1 MSFSKFASFIAL
13 LLIAITMSAA
23 PADAHKKKHPERAA
37 SVKTEASQPPNQG
50 NLVARP
56 IAEVSKE
63 DHMAGM
69 MEEMEEDR
77 SSMSTGER
85 LLDWLGRFHTVIIHF
100 PLAFFPAALF
110 TAVVGRRR
118 PGFAKPV
125 QFLVVAGGIIAPIA
139 AILGWLDAIDADSS
153 SLLTVHRWLG
163 TGIGFAAFGLAMWAW
178 KRPEND
184 RSTGMMAGLA
194 VLTAALIVQGWYG
207 GALVHGIDHMNW

>member
-1 MSFSKFASFIAL
+1 MNLSKFARLVALPLIAL
-13 LLIAITMSAA
+13 TMSVSPAA
-23 PADAHKKKHPERAA
+23 AHKKHHAA
-37 SVKTEASQPPNQG
+37 KAAPVATTTNQVTPGNVIAQPGASLPN
-50 NLVARP
+50 
-56 IAEVSKE
+56 E

-69 MEEMEEDR
+69 MKEMDEDR
-77 SSMSTGER
+77 SNMSTGER

-125 QFLVVAGGIIAPIA
+125 QFLIVAGGIIAPIA
-139 AILGWLDAIDADSS
+139 AILGWLDAIDADPS

-163 TGIGFAAFGLAMWAW
+163 TGIGFFAFGLAMWAW
-178 KRPEND
+178 KRPESD
-184 RSTGMMAGLA
+184 RSAGMMVGLA

-207 GALVHGIDHMNW
+207 GALVHGVDHMNW